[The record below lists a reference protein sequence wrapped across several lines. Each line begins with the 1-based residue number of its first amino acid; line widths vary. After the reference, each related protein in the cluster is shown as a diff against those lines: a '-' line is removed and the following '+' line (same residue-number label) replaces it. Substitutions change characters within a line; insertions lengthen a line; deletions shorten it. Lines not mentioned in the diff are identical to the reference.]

1 MDEDHLGAVFEDQ
14 VSDSTVGQCDA
25 HQVLTL
31 QSQNLHKSKDPS
43 LTWSDNKAMAA
54 KRVSNTGVTE
64 SAKMIVP
71 SIQCL
76 FRQLFGALVRF
87 RCNSTNGPDELA
99 WRGVCER

>member
-43 LTWSDNKAMAA
+43 LTWSEKQ
-54 KRVSNTGVTE
+54 SNGSEKSVKHRSNRE
-64 SAKMIVP
+64 RQDDCAINPVF
-71 SIQCL
+71 IQ
-76 FRQLFGALVRF
+76 ALIWSV
-87 RCNSTNGPDELA
+87 GQ
-99 WRGVCER
+99 VQM